1 MRRVTNQ
8 LQTFFKEY
16 TKLPDKEDEASEIE
30 VFLIENILKFYE
42 KAKELCQDSY
52 YDYSIFEYMKSLLLL
67 LHTMEIDKF
76 LGDKEFYKNFMVD
89 HVNWVKELIRVSKI
103 TEEAIKKSDEGK
115 WRSLAMKDHSKL
127 ESLRNHLMIVKEEK
141 WKEFIK
147 FFKN

>member
-1 MRRVTNQ
+1 
-8 LQTFFKEY
+8 
-16 TKLPDKEDEASEIE
+16 
-30 VFLIENILKFYE
+30 
-42 KAKELCQDSY
+42 
-52 YDYSIFEYMKSLLLL
+52 MKSLLVL

-76 LGDKEFYKNFMVD
+76 LGDEEFYKNFMID

-127 ESLRNHLMIVKEEK
+127 ESLRGHLSIVKEDK
-141 WKEFIK
+141 WKLFIK

>member
-1 MRRVTNQ
+1 
-8 LQTFFKEY
+8 
-16 TKLPDKEDEASEIE
+16 
-30 VFLIENILKFYE
+30 
-42 KAKELCQDSY
+42 
-52 YDYSIFEYMKSLLLL
+52 MKSLLLL